1 MRSSYP
7 QVRPGGVA
15 GDAAG
20 EADDVRWRLAA
31 DGAVAL
37 PRLPR
42 QLRRA
47 LHRPVHGAQHH
58 PVRLHRHGK
67 HARSGHR
74 RLRAVIKAPFGRA
87 LSVALFLAFREA
99 VPNGFKKTAPHREP
113 SKSQSRFY
121 IDIPSTRK
129 QASTDSFYPAHNN
142 V

>member
-37 PRLPR
+37 HGLPR

-47 LHRPVHGAQHH
+47 LHRAVHGAQHH

-74 RLRAVIKAPFGRA
+74 RLRAVIKLNAGRPGR
-87 LSVALFLAFREA
+87 LAFAGAGVQRDDRVLLGA
-99 VPNGFKKTAPHREP
+99 VPGGGQLRPQHPAGGRRPRAPR
-113 SKSQSRFY
+113 R
-121 IDIPSTRK
+121 RRR
-129 QASTDSFYPAHNN
+129 AAR
-142 V
+142 